1 MQACWQKAVGRAE
14 KLKRSLAR
22 AVAQPACV
30 ICHEE
35 FKVGNELCRLPGCAH
50 CYHAECIGRW
60 LAIKASCP
68 LCNADLKAQWTAAD
82 VPSEGTER

>member
-1 MQACWQKAVGRAE
+1 MPTRCDELTLKALEA
-14 KLKRSLAR
+14 
-22 AVAQPACV
+22 AQPACV
-30 ICHEE
+30 ICYED

-68 LCNADLKAQWTAAD
+68 LCNADLKAQRAAA
-82 VPSEGTER
+82 T